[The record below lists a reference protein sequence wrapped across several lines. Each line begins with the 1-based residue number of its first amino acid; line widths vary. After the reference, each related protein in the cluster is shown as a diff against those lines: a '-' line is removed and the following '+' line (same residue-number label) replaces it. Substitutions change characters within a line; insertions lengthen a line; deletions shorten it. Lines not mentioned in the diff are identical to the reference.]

1 MKRLHI
7 IIGILA
13 VCLPAAAQGLT
24 WEEFESIRWN
34 ENFLYG
40 EGYAPTL
47 EEADRNALLDL
58 GSKVSIAV
66 HTSFRMEE
74 EQRNSSS
81 GIEYK
86 SSQRNRTSLSS
97 HVTLTN
103 TKRISERVKHRYHV
117 VRWISKDEIKK
128 TLSARKERVLDFE
141 RRAVKAEL
149 DGRIDDALRFHYWA
163 YLLLLSL
170 DGSVE
175 LVNENGDLLLN
186 SIPHRMNEIF
196 DGLIVSAKKDG
207 DSLIIRFSSD
217 EFPVQSLD
225 FFYFDGAQWSN
236 VRSALNG
243 VAKVELAPGALA
255 DIVQLRIEYIYK
267 GKAQADSELAD
278 MVMNAST
285 PPIKGATKIFRR

>member
-1 MKRLHI
+1 MV
-7 IIGILA
+7 ILA
-13 VCLPAAAQGLT
+13 VSLTAAAQSLT
-24 WEEFESIRWN
+24 WEAFESIRWN

-58 GSKVSIAV
+58 GSKVSMAV
-66 HTSFRMEE
+66 HTSFHMEE
-74 EQRNSSS
+74 QQHSSAS

-86 SSQRNRTSLSS
+86 SSQRNRTYLFS
-97 HVTLTN
+97 HITLNN
-103 TKRISERVKHRYHV
+103 TKRVSKRVKHKYHV
-117 VRWISKDEIKK
+117 VRWISKDEIEK

-141 RRAVKAEL
+141 RLAVKAEL

-170 DGSVE
+170 DGSGE

-196 DGLIVSAKKDG
+196 DGLSVSAKKDG
-207 DSLIIRFSSD
+207 DSLIIRISSD

-225 FFYFDGAQWSN
+225 FSYFDGAQWSN
-236 VRSALNG
+236 VRPASNG

-267 GKAQADSELAD
+267 GKAQADGELAD
-278 MVMNAST
+278 IIMNVST
-285 PPIKGATKIFRR
+285 PPMKGATKIFRR